1 MIFLSG
7 VHGVRKLHFCRLAK
21 EATGIECY
29 STSELIAQKSRSN
42 SHKISLFQI
51 LKTTNRIF
59 FRLWLNARRLARTLF
74 QRISRDTFATLMPK
88 SIILLT
94 EKPRIIAARRR
105 IRDKVGVNEPTNEI
119 YVTVFDKH
127 HSRIF
132 FLGKYSFYCAE
143 KHKWR
148 EGVYQRPKKLRF
160 LSSRMKRFLA
170 SAFG

>member
-1 MIFLSG
+1 MLLHQWIDCTKKQIEFSQNKLIPDIEDNQPYLLQA
-7 VHGVRKLHFCRLAK
+7 VAERK
-21 EATGIECY
+21 ATG
-29 STSELIAQKSRSN
+29 QN
-42 SHKISLFQI
+42 FI
-51 LKTTNRIF
+51 LDGYFCLLDGTGKV
-59 FRLWLNARRLARTLF
+59 

-143 KHKWR
+143 KHEWR